1 MCYETSQKELIFR
14 LEVTNK
20 LEELFKDGSDEAMI
34 EAGKLV
40 AEEII
45 ENTQDNS
52 GEVLTDE

>member
-1 MCYETSQKELIFR
+1 MELIFR

-20 LEELFKDGSDEAMI
+20 LEELFKDGSEDAMI

-40 AEEII
+40 AYEIM

-52 GEVLTDE
+52 GEVLKDE